1 MSDHYW
7 MEKVA
12 YGKQAEEREVAAQ
25 YWLSVKAQA
34 AQGMVRR
41 PAAAPL
47 AGVLRIVAHTLGFGR
62 MVLTAATHAPRL

>member
-12 YGKQAEEREVAAQ
+12 YGKQAEGRELAAR

-34 AQGMVRR
+34 AQGTVRR

-47 AGVLRIVAHTLGFGR
+47 AGVLRIVGHTLGFGR
-62 MVLTAATHAPRL
+62 TVLTAAAHGPKL